1 MEATVPYGL
10 TTIWP
15 ASRKTIPLSPSTCVI
30 ILTRINPVGRFL
42 PAQACPTP
50 APATTSSG
58 CWDSGSAWSCSAAD
72 CLAPHAEDEP
82 TPNDD
87 RHGGCQPRGRFITR
101 RPAPVD
107 LRSWRSVESGK
118 SWRDI
123 AAPRAHPIT
132 PPTVRNDGGSDGH
145 APVIVTK
152 LIVSVT
158 NSGSVN
164 EGAATAPGRQHF
176 NETGRPVMKWG
187 REATGPGCHV
197 GDGRGAT
204 SRNT

>member
-1 MEATVPYGL
+1 MTSMAV
-10 TTIWP
+10 
-15 ASRKTIPLSPSTCVI
+15 ASRGEGS
-30 ILTRINPVGRFL
+30 L
-42 PAQACPTP
+42 P
-50 APATTSSG
+50 
-58 CWDSGSAWSCSAAD
+58 
-72 CLAPHAEDEP
+72 
-82 TPNDD
+82 
-87 RHGGCQPRGRFITR
+87 GGPPRSY
-101 RPAPVD
+101 

-176 NETGRPVMKWG
+176 NETGRPAMKWD

-204 SRNT
+204 SRNTSPARISCRHHDLREEAPS

>member
-1 MEATVPYGL
+1 MTAMAV
-10 TTIWP
+10 
-15 ASRKTIPLSPSTCVI
+15 ASRGEGSLPGGSPRSY
-30 ILTRINPVGRFL
+30 
-42 PAQACPTP
+42 
-50 APATTSSG
+50 
-58 CWDSGSAWSCSAAD
+58 
-72 CLAPHAEDEP
+72 
-82 TPNDD
+82 
-87 RHGGCQPRGRFITR
+87 
-101 RPAPVD
+101 

-164 EGAATAPGRQHF
+164 EGAATAPGRQHC

-187 REATGPGCHV
+187 RATGPGCHV

-204 SRNT
+204 SRKCVTGESSKNQLPAPRPARRADTGLRGASAPTFASKRSGGSIPRGSTNRGG